1 MDENTTRSCVQAHA
15 DAVVRGDMDHVV
27 SDFREDLRPQVPEI
41 AKELP
46 QPVTSAEV
54 LGVEMGDD
62 TSYARI
68 KYTGPDKELTI
79 RTHWQDIGGQPQI
92 VGADP
97 LG

>member
-1 MDENTTRSCVQAHA
+1 MDENTTRSCIQAHA

-27 SDFREDLRPQVPEI
+27 SDFKEELRPQVPEI
-41 AKELP
+41 GKQLP

-62 TSYARI
+62 SSYATI

-79 RTHWQDIGGQPQI
+79 RTQWQDVSGQPQI
-92 VGADP
+92 AGAEP